1 MYKQGAQGWIKH
13 IDFII
18 LDIIVLQISYLLAYR
33 IRQGNWNLYHFPFYR
48 YMALFLLLWDL
59 ITAILFNTMHNVMKR
74 GYGKE
79 ITATLKHVL
88 IILAAA
94 SIFMFSL
101 RMGDSYSRIVIFLTM
116 AFHLILGYT
125 TRVAWKPIVR
135 RFVHLSRSKQSML
148 AVLQLET
155 AEELMQQICKTSSM
169 EGLVIAGVVLDRN
182 PDGLKTVAGI
192 PVVCSMEDA
201 PHYICREYID
211 RVFLD
216 VPAQDE
222 QVVELLDDCHEMA
235 IPVHIHDVWM
245 NKEHVKQYVEKVG
258 GTQVLTRTI
267 NSMTPAQVI
276 VKRLVDIL
284 GGLVGSLAAL
294 IIMAVIGP
302 KIKKASPGPILFKQE
317 RIGRNGRRFKMIKL
331 RSMYMDADAQKEKY
345 MAQNRVK
352 DGMMFKMDFDPRIIG
367 NEELPDGTRKT
378 GIGDFIRRTSL
389 DEFPQFFNVLKGDMS
404 LVGTRPPT
412 VNEWE
417 KYEFHHRARL
427 SCKPG
432 VTGMWQVSGRSEIT
446 DFNEVVKLDTEYIT
460 NWSFK
465 LDAKILLK
473 TLKVVFQHK
482 GAI

>member
-1 MYKQGAQGWIKH
+1 MYKLTAKGWIKH
-13 IDFII
+13 LDFII
-18 LDIIVLQISYLLAYR
+18 IDILFLQIAYLLAYW
-33 IRQGNWNLYHFPFYR
+33 IRQGDWNLYLVPFYR
-48 YMALFLLLWDL
+48 IMAIFLVLWDL
-59 ITAILFNTMHNVMKR
+59 MTAILFNTMHNVMKR

-79 ITATLKHVL
+79 IIATLKHVV
-88 IILAAA
+88 IILAGATV
-94 SIFMFSL
+94 FMFAFQT
-101 RMGDSYSRIVIFLTM
+101 GIAFSRIVIFLTM
-116 AFHLILGYT
+116 AFHMALGYGS
-125 TRVAWKPIVR
+125 RVLWKIIVR
-135 RFVHLSRSKQSML
+135 HIGAANRHKQSVL
-148 AVLQLET
+148 AVLSVENASEVVASLVDHLKVENR
-155 AEELMQQICKTSSM
+155 EIV
-169 EGLVIAGVVLDRN
+169 GLVLDGPVDYTALSGV
-182 PDGLKTVAGI
+182 
-192 PVVCSMEDA
+192 PVVSALKDA
-201 PHYICREYID
+201 SHYICREHID
-211 RVFLD
+211 SVYLD
-216 VPAQDE
+216 VPTNNDE
-222 QVVELLDDCHEMA
+222 IISLLDDCYEMA
-235 IPVHIHDVWM
+235 IPVHIHDAWM
-245 NKEHVKQYVEKVG
+245 NRTGMKQYMEKFA

-267 NSMTPAQVI
+267 NTMTPAQVV

-294 IIMAVIGP
+294 IIIVIVGP

-317 RIGRNGRRFKMIKL
+317 RIGRNGRRFKIIKL
-331 RSMYMDADAQKEKY
+331 RSMYINADAQKEKY

-378 GIGDFIRRTSL
+378 GIGDFIRKTSL

-432 VTGMWQVSGRSEIT
+432 LTGMWQVSGRSEIT

-465 LDAKILLK
+465 IDAKILFK
-473 TLKVVFQHK
+473 TMGVVFKHK